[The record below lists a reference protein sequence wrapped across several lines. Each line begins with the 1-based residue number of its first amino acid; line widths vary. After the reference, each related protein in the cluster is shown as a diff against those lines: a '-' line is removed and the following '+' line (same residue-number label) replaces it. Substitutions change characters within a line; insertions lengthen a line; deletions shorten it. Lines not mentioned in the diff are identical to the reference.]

1 MAWPPP
7 DLHMFLEL
15 LLWSLV
21 DRTVHTTAALPLTSL
36 LPGLPCEQSKK
47 QDVPREDQGPT
58 TKNLDFWPQL
68 ITLMVTIIDEDKTAY
83 TPVLNQ

>member
-1 MAWPPP
+1 MRLKP
-7 DLHMFLEL
+7 
-15 LLWSLV
+15 SC
-21 DRTVHTTAALPLTSL
+21 LTSFASC
-36 LPGLPCEQSKK
+36 LPCEQSKK